1 MKVNQMASPMAVAV
15 MTKKALELAE
25 DKRVRTLL
33 ASIAAGIIVVMLIP
47 LLVVVSIFNT
57 QAGFSQDVARIVFD
71 GGPIPTDID
80 AELSKA
86 MEEMISS
93 FEKLD
98 QTIESLEEEGFDDIK
113 VKSFF
118 YILYF
123 TKDMTDFDEE
133 FYAGFVDCFVGEK
146 EDDEIYEE
154 LEDYLSYAFTET
166 EKVEIRNLY
175 LFIKYGYSATDKI
188 TGIPGEAFNDATFAQ
203 LMQEATKYIG
213 FPYQWGGST
222 PETSFDC
229 SGFVCWVYTHSGVHN
244 LPRTTAQQIYNQCTP
259 VSKDEVKPGDLVFF
273 TGTYQSSNPV
283 THIGIYVGDNQML
296 HCGDPIGYAN
306 LGNSYWIKHFYGYG
320 RL

>member
-1 MKVNQMASPMAVAV
+1 MASPMAVAV

-33 ASIAAGIIVVMLIP
+33 ASIVAGIVIVMLIP
-47 LLVVVSIFNT
+47 LLVMVSIFNT
-57 QAGFSQDVARIVFD
+57 QAGFSQEVARIVFD

-86 MEEMISS
+86 MEEMMDA
-93 FEKLD
+93 FEELD
-98 QTIESLEEEGFDDIK
+98 QTIESLEEGFDEIK

-154 LEDYLSYAFTET
+154 LEDYLPYTFMET

-175 LFIKYGYSATDKI
+175 LFIKYGYATTDKI
-188 TGIPGEAFNDATFAQ
+188 TGIPGEAFNDETFAK

-306 LGNSYWIKHFYGYG
+306 LGNSYWVKHFYGFG

>member
-1 MKVNQMASPMAVAV
+1 MASPMAVAV

-33 ASIAAGIIVVMLIP
+33 ASIVAGIVIVMLIP
-47 LLVVVSIFNT
+47 LLVMVSIFNT
-57 QAGFSQDVARIVFD
+57 QAGFSQEVARIVFD

-86 MEEMISS
+86 MEEMIDA
-93 FEKLD
+93 FEELD

-123 TKDMTDFDEE
+123 TKEMTDFDEE

-188 TGIPGEAFNDATFAQ
+188 TGIPGEAFNDETFAK

-259 VSKDEVKPGDLVFF
+259 VPKDDVKPGDLVFF

-306 LGNSYWIKHFYGYG
+306 LGNSYWVKHFYGFG

>member
-1 MKVNQMASPMAVAV
+1 MASPMAVAV

-33 ASIAAGIIVVMLIP
+33 ASIVAGIVIVMLIP
-47 LLVVVSIFNT
+47 LLVMVSIFNT
-57 QAGFSQDVARIVFD
+57 QAGFSQEVARIVFD

-86 MEEMISS
+86 MEEMMSS

-123 TKDMTDFDEE
+123 TKDLTDFDEE

-146 EDDEIYEE
+146 EEDEIYEE
-154 LEDYLSYAFTET
+154 LEDYLSYEFTET

-306 LGNSYWIKHFYGYG
+306 LGNSYWVKHFYGFG

>member
-1 MKVNQMASPMAVAV
+1 MASPMAVAV

-33 ASIAAGIIVVMLIP
+33 ASIVAGIVIVMLIP
-47 LLVVVSIFNT
+47 LLVMVSIFNT
-57 QAGFSQDVARIVFD
+57 QAGFSQEVARIVFD

-86 MEEMISS
+86 MEEMIDA
-93 FEKLD
+93 FEELD
-98 QTIESLEEEGFDDIK
+98 QTIESLEEEGFDDLK

-123 TKDMTDFDEE
+123 TKEMTDFDEE

-154 LEDYLSYAFTET
+154 LEEYLSYEFTET

-175 LFIKYGYSATDKI
+175 LFIKYGYATTDKI
-188 TGIPGEAFNDATFAQ
+188 TGIPGEAFNDETFAK

-306 LGNSYWIKHFYGYG
+306 LGNSYWVKHFYGFG

>member
-1 MKVNQMASPMAVAV
+1 MASPMAVAV

-33 ASIAAGIIVVMLIP
+33 ASIVAGIVIVMLIP
-47 LLVVVSIFNT
+47 LLVTVSIFNT
-57 QAGFSQDVARIVFD
+57 QAGFSQEVARIVFD

-80 AELSKA
+80 AELPKA
-86 MEEMISS
+86 MEEMIDA
-93 FEKLD
+93 FEELD

-123 TKDMTDFDEE
+123 TKDLTDFDEE

-146 EDDEIYEE
+146 EDDEIYDE
-154 LEDYLSYAFTET
+154 LEDCLPYTFSET
-166 EKVEIRNLY
+166 EKMEIRNLY

-203 LMQEATKYIG
+203 LMQEATQYIG

-244 LPRTTAQQIYNQCTP
+244 LPRASAQQIYNQCTP

-273 TGTYQSSNPV
+273 TGTYQTSNPV

-296 HCGDPIGYAN
+296 HCGDVRPE
-306 LGNSYWIKHFYGYG
+306 G
-320 RL
+320 RK

>member
-1 MKVNQMASPMAVAV
+1 MASPMAVAV

-33 ASIAAGIIVVMLIP
+33 ASIVAGIVIVMLIP
-47 LLVVVSIFNT
+47 LLVMVSIFNT
-57 QAGFSQDVARIVFD
+57 QAGFSQEVARIVFD

-86 MEEMISS
+86 MEEMMDA
-93 FEKLD
+93 FEELD
-98 QTIESLEEEGFDDIK
+98 QTIETLEEEGFDDIK

-123 TKDMTDFDEE
+123 TKDLTDFDEE

-146 EDDEIYEE
+146 EEDEIYEE
-154 LEDYLSYAFTET
+154 LEDYLSYEFTET

-188 TGIPGEAFNDATFAQ
+188 TGIPGEAFNDETFAK

-229 SGFVCWVYTHSGVHN
+229 SGFVCWVYTHSGVYN

-306 LGNSYWIKHFYGYG
+306 LGNSYWVKHFYGFG

>member
-1 MKVNQMASPMAVAV
+1 MASPMAVAV

-33 ASIAAGIIVVMLIP
+33 ASIVAGIVIVMLIP
-47 LLVVVSIFNT
+47 LLVMVSIFNT
-57 QAGFSQDVARIVFD
+57 QAGFSQEVARIVFD

-86 MEEMISS
+86 MEEMMDA
-93 FEKLD
+93 FEELD
-98 QTIESLEEEGFDDIK
+98 QTIETLEEEGFDDIK

-123 TKDMTDFDEE
+123 TKDLTDFDEE
-133 FYAGFVDCFVGEK
+133 FYAGFVDCFVDK
-146 EDDEIYEE
+146 DEDNEIYEE
-154 LEDYLSYAFTET
+154 LEDYLSYEFTET
-166 EKVEIRNLY
+166 EKMEIRNLY

-244 LPRTTAQQIYNQCTP
+244 LPRASAQDIYNQCTP

-273 TGTYQSSNPV
+273 TGTYQTNKAV

-306 LGNSYWIKHFYGYG
+306 LGNSYWVKHFYGFG

>member
-1 MKVNQMASPMAVAV
+1 MASPMAVAV
-15 MTKKALELAE
+15 MTKKALEMAE

-33 ASIAAGIIVVMLIP
+33 ASIVAGIVIVMLIP
-47 LLVVVSIFNT
+47 LLVMVSIFNT
-57 QAGFSQDVARIVFD
+57 QAGFSQEVARIVFD

-86 MEEMISS
+86 MEEMIDA
-93 FEKLD
+93 FEELD
-98 QTIESLEEEGFDDIK
+98 QTIESLEEEGFDEIK

-123 TKDMTDFDEE
+123 TKDLTDFDEE

-154 LEDYLSYAFTET
+154 LEDYLSYEFTET

-188 TGIPGEAFNDATFAQ
+188 TGIPGEAFNDETFAK

>member
-1 MKVNQMASPMAVAV
+1 MASPMAVAV
-15 MTKKALELAE
+15 MTKKVLDLAE

-33 ASIAAGIIVVMLIP
+33 ASIVAGIVIVMLIP
-47 LLVVVSIFNT
+47 LLVMVSIFNT
-57 QAGFSQDVARIVFD
+57 QAGFSQEVARIVFD

-154 LEDYLSYAFTET
+154 LEGYLPYTFTET

-306 LGNSYWIKHFYGYG
+306 LGNSYWVKHFYGFG

>member
-1 MKVNQMASPMAVAV
+1 MASPMAVAV

-33 ASIAAGIIVVMLIP
+33 ASIVAGIVIVMLIP
-47 LLVVVSIFNT
+47 LLVMVSIFNT
-57 QAGFSQDVARIVFD
+57 QAGFSQEVARIVFD

-86 MEEMISS
+86 MEEMIDA
-93 FEKLD
+93 FEELN
-98 QTIESLEEEGFDDIK
+98 QTIESLEEDGFDDIK

-133 FYAGFVDCFVGEK
+133 FYAGFVDCFMGEK

-154 LEDYLSYAFTET
+154 LEGYLPYAFTET

-188 TGIPGEAFNDATFAQ
+188 TGIPGEAFNDETFAK

>member
-1 MKVNQMASPMAVAV
+1 M
-15 MTKKALELAE
+15 
-25 DKRVRTLL
+25 RTLL
-33 ASIAAGIIVVMLIP
+33 ESIVAGIVIVMLIP
-47 LLVVVSIFNT
+47 LLVMVSIFNT
-57 QAGFSQDVARIVFD
+57 QAGFSQEVARIVFD

-98 QTIESLEEEGFDDIK
+98 QTIELLEEDGFDDIK

-123 TKDMTDFDEE
+123 TKDLTDFDEE
-133 FYAGFVDCFVGEK
+133 SYVGFVDCFVGEK
-146 EDDEIYEE
+146 EEDEIYEE
-154 LEDYLSYAFTET
+154 LEDYLSYEFTET

-229 SGFVCWVYTHSGVHN
+229 SGFVCWVYTQSGGRN
-244 LPRTTAQQIYNQCTP
+244 LPRTSAQQIYNQCTLVP
-259 VSKDEVKPGDLVFF
+259 KDEVKPGDLVFF
-273 TGTYQSSNPV
+273 TGTYQTNKPV

-306 LGNSYWIKHFYGYG
+306 LGNSYWVKHFYGFG

>member
-1 MKVNQMASPMAVAV
+1 MASPMAVAV

-33 ASIAAGIIVVMLIP
+33 ASIVVGIVIVILIP
-47 LLVVVSIFNT
+47 LLAVVSIFNT
-57 QAGFSQDVARIVFD
+57 QAGYSQEIARIVFD
-71 GGPIPTDID
+71 GGPVPTDID
-80 AELSKA
+80 TELAEY
-86 MEEMISS
+86 MEDMIAA

-98 QTIESLEEEGFDDIK
+98 TAIEELDAEGFDDIK

-123 TKDMTDFDEE
+123 TKDLSAFEEE
-133 FYAGFVDCFVGEK
+133 FYTDFVDCFVGVK
-146 EDDEIYEE
+146 EDDEIYPA
-154 LEDYLSYAFTET
+154 LEDELSYKFTDT
-166 EKVEIRNLY
+166 DKLEIHNLY
-175 LFIKYGYSATDKI
+175 LFIKYGYATTDKI
-188 TGIPGEAFNDATFAQ
+188 TGIPGEAFNDETFAK
-203 LMQEATKYIG
+203 LMAEATKYIG
-213 FPYQWGGST
+213 FPYRWGGST

-244 LPRTTAQQIYNQCTP
+244 LPRTTAQQIYNQCKP
-259 VSKDEVKPGDLVFF
+259 VSKEDVKPGDLVFF

-306 LGNSYWIKHFYGYG
+306 LGNSYWVKHFYGFG

>member
-1 MKVNQMASPMAVAV
+1 MASPMAVAV

-33 ASIAAGIIVVMLIP
+33 ASIVAGIVIVMLIP
-47 LLVVVSIFNT
+47 LLVMVSIFNT
-57 QAGFSQDVARIVFD
+57 QAGFSQEVARIVFD

-86 MEEMISS
+86 MEEMMDA
-93 FEKLD
+93 FEELD

-123 TKDMTDFDEE
+123 TKDLTDFDEE
-133 FYAGFVDCFVGEK
+133 FYAGFVDCFVDEK

-154 LEDYLSYAFTET
+154 LEDYLPYTFTKT
-166 EKVEIRNLY
+166 EKMEIRNLY
-175 LFIKYGYSATDKI
+175 LFIKYGYATTDKI
-188 TGIPGEAFNDATFAQ
+188 TGIPGEAFNDETFAK

-229 SGFVCWVYTHSGVHN
+229 SGFVCWVYTHSGVYN

-306 LGNSYWIKHFYGYG
+306 LGNSYWVKHFYGFG

>member
-1 MKVNQMASPMAVAV
+1 MASPMAVAV

-33 ASIAAGIIVVMLIP
+33 ASIVAGIVIVMLIP
-47 LLVVVSIFNT
+47 LLVMVSIFNT
-57 QAGFSQDVARIVFD
+57 QAGFSQEVARIVFD

-86 MEEMISS
+86 MEEMIDA
-93 FEKLD
+93 FEELD
-98 QTIESLEEEGFDDIK
+98 QTIETLEEEGFDDIK

-123 TKDMTDFDEE
+123 TKDLTDFDEE

-154 LEDYLSYAFTET
+154 LEEYLSYEFTET

-188 TGIPGEAFNDATFAQ
+188 TGIPGEAFNDETFAK

-229 SGFVCWVYTHSGVHN
+229 SGFVCWVYTNSGVHN

-283 THIGIYVGDNQML
+283 THIGIYVGDYQML
-296 HCGDPIGYAN
+296 HCGDPIGYTN
-306 LGNSYWIKHFYGYG
+306 LGNSYWVKHFYGFG

>member
-1 MKVNQMASPMAVAV
+1 MASPMAVAV

-33 ASIAAGIIVVMLIP
+33 ASIAAGIVIVMLIP
-47 LLVVVSIFNT
+47 LLVMVSIFNT
-57 QAGFSQDVARIVFD
+57 QAGFSQEVARIVFD

-86 MEEMISS
+86 MEEMMDA
-93 FEKLD
+93 FEELD
-98 QTIESLEEEGFDDIK
+98 QTIETLEEEGFDDIK

-123 TKDMTDFDEE
+123 TKDLTDFDEE
-133 FYAGFVDCFVGEK
+133 FYAGFVDCFVDK
-146 EDDEIYEE
+146 DEDNEIYEE
-154 LEDYLSYAFTET
+154 LEDYLSYEFTET
-166 EKVEIRNLY
+166 EKMEIRNLY

-244 LPRTTAQQIYNQCTP
+244 LPRASAQDIYNQCTP

-273 TGTYQSSNPV
+273 TGTYQTNKAV

-306 LGNSYWIKHFYGYG
+306 LGNSYWVKHFYGFG

>member
-1 MKVNQMASPMAVAV
+1 MASPMAVAV

-33 ASIAAGIIVVMLIP
+33 ASIVAGIVIVMLIP
-47 LLVVVSIFNT
+47 LLVMVSIFNT
-57 QAGFSQDVARIVFD
+57 QAGFSQEVARIVFD
-71 GGPIPTDID
+71 GGPIPTDFD

-86 MEEMISS
+86 MEEMIDA
-93 FEKLD
+93 FEELD

-123 TKDMTDFDEE
+123 AKDLTDFDEE
-133 FYAGFVDCFVGEK
+133 FYAGLVDCFVDK
-146 EDDEIYEE
+146 DEDNEIYEE
-154 LEDYLSYAFTET
+154 LEDYLSYEFTET
-166 EKVEIRNLY
+166 EKMEIRNLY

-244 LPRTTAQQIYNQCTP
+244 LSRTTAQQIYNQCTP

-306 LGNSYWIKHFYGYG
+306 LGNSYWVKHFYGFG

>member
-1 MKVNQMASPMAVAV
+1 MASPMAVAV

-33 ASIAAGIIVVMLIP
+33 ASIVAGIVIVMLIP
-47 LLVVVSIFNT
+47 LLVMVSIFNT
-57 QAGFSQDVARIVFD
+57 QAGFSQEVARIVFD

-86 MEEMISS
+86 MEEMIDA
-93 FEKLD
+93 FEELD

-123 TKDMTDFDEE
+123 TKNMTDFDEE
-133 FYAGFVDCFVGEK
+133 FYTGFVDCFVGEK

-154 LEDYLSYAFTET
+154 LEEYLSYEFTET

-188 TGIPGEAFNDATFAQ
+188 TGIPGEAFNDETFAK

-306 LGNSYWIKHFYGYG
+306 LGNSYWVKHFYGFG

>member
-1 MKVNQMASPMAVAV
+1 MASPMAVAV

-33 ASIAAGIIVVMLIP
+33 ASIVAGIVIVMLIP
-47 LLVVVSIFNT
+47 LLVMVSIFNT
-57 QAGFSQDVARIVFD
+57 QAGFSQEVARIVFD

-86 MEEMISS
+86 MEEMIDA
-93 FEKLD
+93 FEELD
-98 QTIESLEEEGFDDIK
+98 QTIETLEEEGFDEIK

-123 TKDMTDFDEE
+123 TKDLTDFDEE

-154 LEDYLSYAFTET
+154 LEDYLSYEFTET

-188 TGIPGEAFNDATFAQ
+188 TGIPGEAFNDETFAK

>member
-1 MKVNQMASPMAVAV
+1 MASPMAVAV

-33 ASIAAGIIVVMLIP
+33 ASIVAGIVIVMLIP
-47 LLVVVSIFNT
+47 LLVMVSIFNT
-57 QAGFSQDVARIVFD
+57 QAGFSQEVARIVFD

-86 MEEMISS
+86 MEEMIDA
-93 FEKLD
+93 FEELD

-133 FYAGFVDCFVGEK
+133 FYAGFADCFVGEK

-154 LEDYLSYAFTET
+154 LEEYLSYEFSET

-188 TGIPGEAFNDATFAQ
+188 TGIPGEAFNDETFAK

-306 LGNSYWIKHFYGYG
+306 LGNSYWVKHFYGFG

>member
-1 MKVNQMASPMAVAV
+1 MASPMAVAV

-33 ASIAAGIIVVMLIP
+33 ASIAAGIVIVMLIP
-47 LLVVVSIFNT
+47 LLVMVSIFNT
-57 QAGFSQDVARIVFD
+57 QAGFSQEVARIVFD

-86 MEEMISS
+86 MEEMIDA
-93 FEKLD
+93 FEELD

-133 FYAGFVDCFVGEK
+133 FYAGFVDCFMGEK
-146 EDDEIYEE
+146 EDEKIYEE
-154 LEDYLSYAFTET
+154 LEEYLSYEFTET

-188 TGIPGEAFNDATFAQ
+188 TGIPGEAFNDETFAK

-229 SGFVCWVYTHSGVHN
+229 SGFVCWVYTKSGVHN

-306 LGNSYWIKHFYGYG
+306 LGNSYWVKHFYGFG

>member
-1 MKVNQMASPMAVAV
+1 MASPMAVAV

-33 ASIAAGIIVVMLIP
+33 ASIVAGIVIVMLIP
-47 LLVVVSIFNT
+47 LLVMVSIFNT
-57 QAGFSQDVARIVFD
+57 QAGFSQEVARIVFD

-86 MEEMISS
+86 MEEMIDA
-93 FEKLD
+93 FEELD

-123 TKDMTDFDEE
+123 TKDLTDFDEE

-146 EDDEIYEE
+146 EDDKIYEE
-154 LEDYLSYAFTET
+154 LEDYLSYEFTET
-166 EKVEIRNLY
+166 EKMEIRNLY

-188 TGIPGEAFNDATFAQ
+188 TGIPGEAFNDETFAK

>member
-1 MKVNQMASPMAVAV
+1 MASPMAVAV

-33 ASIAAGIIVVMLIP
+33 ASIVAGIVIVMLIP
-47 LLVVVSIFNT
+47 LLVMVSIFNT
-57 QAGFSQDVARIVFD
+57 QAGFSQEVARIVFD

-86 MEEMISS
+86 MEEMIDA
-93 FEKLD
+93 FEELN
-98 QTIESLEEEGFDDIK
+98 QTIESLEEDGFDDIK

-123 TKDMTDFDEE
+123 TKDLTDFDEE
-133 FYAGFVDCFVGEK
+133 FYMGFVDCFVGEK
-146 EDDEIYEE
+146 EDEEIYEE
-154 LEDYLSYAFTET
+154 LKDYLSYEFTET
-166 EKVEIRNLY
+166 EKMEIRNLY
-175 LFIKYGYSATDKI
+175 LFIKYGYATTDKI

-244 LPRTTAQQIYNQCTP
+244 LPRTTAQQIYNQCKRRGETRRF
-259 VSKDEVKPGDLVFF
+259 GVF
-273 TGTYQSSNPV
+273 YRNISEQQPR
-283 THIGIYVGDNQML
+283 
-296 HCGDPIGYAN
+296 
-306 LGNSYWIKHFYGYG
+306 NSYWNLCWGQSNVALRRSH
-320 RL
+320 RLCKLGEFLLGEAFLWIWQIVKECEKV

>member
-1 MKVNQMASPMAVAV
+1 MASPMAVAV

-33 ASIAAGIIVVMLIP
+33 ASIVAGIVIVMLIP
-47 LLVVVSIFNT
+47 LLVMVSIFNT
-57 QAGFSQDVARIVFD
+57 QAGFSQEVARIVFD

-80 AELSKA
+80 AELSEV

-98 QTIESLEEEGFDDIK
+98 QTIKSLEEEGFDDIK

-123 TKDMTDFDEE
+123 AKDLTDFDEE
-133 FYAGFVDCFVGEK
+133 FYAGFVDCFVDK
-146 EDDEIYEE
+146 DEDNEIYEE
-154 LEDYLSYAFTET
+154 LEDYLSYEFTET
-166 EKVEIRNLY
+166 EKMEIRNLY

-188 TGIPGEAFNDATFAQ
+188 TGIPGEAFNDATFAR

-229 SGFVCWVYTHSGVHN
+229 SGFVCWVYTHYGVHN

-306 LGNSYWIKHFYGYG
+306 LGNSYWVKHFYGFG

>member
-1 MKVNQMASPMAVAV
+1 MASPMAVAV

-33 ASIAAGIIVVMLIP
+33 ASIVAGIVIVMLIP
-47 LLVVVSIFNT
+47 LLVMVSIFNT
-57 QAGFSQDVARIVFD
+57 QAGFSQEVARIVFD

-86 MEEMISS
+86 MEEMMDA
-93 FEKLD
+93 FEELD

-154 LEDYLSYAFTET
+154 LEDYLSYEFTET

-229 SGFVCWVYTHSGVHN
+229 SGFVCWVYTHSGVYN

-273 TGTYQSSNPV
+273 TGTYQTNKPV

-306 LGNSYWIKHFYGYG
+306 LGNSYWVKHFYGFG

>member
-1 MKVNQMASPMAVAV
+1 MASPMAVAV

-33 ASIAAGIIVVMLIP
+33 ASIVAGIVIVMLIP
-47 LLVVVSIFNT
+47 LLVMVSIFNT
-57 QAGFSQDVARIVFD
+57 QAGFSQEVARIVFD

-86 MEEMISS
+86 MEEMMDA
-93 FEKLD
+93 FEELD
-98 QTIESLEEEGFDDIK
+98 QTIETLEEEGFDDIK

-123 TKDMTDFDEE
+123 TKEMTDFDEE

-154 LEDYLSYAFTET
+154 LEEYLSYEFMET
-166 EKVEIRNLY
+166 EKIEIRNLY
-175 LFIKYGYSATDKI
+175 LFIKYGYATTDKI
-188 TGIPGEAFNDATFAQ
+188 TGIPGEAFNDETFAK

-229 SGFVCWVYTHSGVHN
+229 SGFVCWVYTHSGVYN

-306 LGNSYWIKHFYGYG
+306 LGNSYWVKHFYGFG

>member
-1 MKVNQMASPMAVAV
+1 MASPMAVAV

-33 ASIAAGIIVVMLIP
+33 ASIVAGIVIVMLIP
-47 LLVVVSIFNT
+47 LLVMVSIFNT
-57 QAGFSQDVARIVFD
+57 QAGFSQEVARIVFD

-86 MEEMISS
+86 MEEMIDA
-93 FEKLD
+93 FEELN
-98 QTIESLEEEGFDDIK
+98 QTIESLEEDGFDDIK

-123 TKDMTDFDEE
+123 TK
-133 FYAGFVDCFVGEK
+133 
-146 EDDEIYEE
+146 
-154 LEDYLSYAFTET
+154 EDYLSYEFTET

-306 LGNSYWIKHFYGYG
+306 LGNSYWVKHFYGFG

>member
-1 MKVNQMASPMAVAV
+1 MASPMAVAV

-33 ASIAAGIIVVMLIP
+33 ASIVAGIVIVMLIP
-47 LLVVVSIFNT
+47 LLVMVSIFNT
-57 QAGFSQDVARIVFD
+57 QAGFSQEVARIVFD

-86 MEEMISS
+86 MEEMIDA
-93 FEKLD
+93 FEELD

-123 TKDMTDFDEE
+123 TKDLTDFDEE

-154 LEDYLSYAFTET
+154 LEDYLSYEFTET

-188 TGIPGEAFNDATFAQ
+188 TGIPGEAFNDETFAK

-229 SGFVCWVYTHSGVHN
+229 SGFVCWVYTHSGVYN

-273 TGTYQSSNPV
+273 TGTYQTSSPV

-306 LGNSYWIKHFYGYG
+306 LGNSYWVKHFYGFG

>member
-1 MKVNQMASPMAVAV
+1 MASPMAVAV
-15 MTKKALELAE
+15 MTKKALEMAE

-33 ASIAAGIIVVMLIP
+33 ASIVAGIVIVMLIP
-47 LLVVVSIFNT
+47 LLVMVSIFNT
-57 QAGFSQDVARIVFD
+57 QAGFSQEVARIVFD

-86 MEEMISS
+86 MEEMIDA
-93 FEKLD
+93 FEELD
-98 QTIESLEEEGFDDIK
+98 QTIESLEEEGFDEIK

-123 TKDMTDFDEE
+123 TKDLTDFDEE

-154 LEDYLSYAFTET
+154 LEDYLSYEFTET

-188 TGIPGEAFNDATFAQ
+188 TGIPGEAFNDETFAK

-306 LGNSYWIKHFYGYG
+306 LGNSYWVKHFYGFG

>member
-1 MKVNQMASPMAVAV
+1 MASPMAVAV

-33 ASIAAGIIVVMLIP
+33 ASIVAGIVIVMLIP
-47 LLVVVSIFNT
+47 LLVMVSIFNT
-57 QAGFSQDVARIVFD
+57 QAGFSQEVARIVFD
-71 GGPIPTDID
+71 GRPIPTDID

-86 MEEMISS
+86 MEEMMDA
-93 FEKLD
+93 FEELD

-154 LEDYLSYAFTET
+154 LEDYLSYEFTET

-229 SGFVCWVYTHSGVHN
+229 SGFVCWVYTHSGVYN

-273 TGTYQSSNPV
+273 TGTYQTNKPV

-306 LGNSYWIKHFYGYG
+306 LGNSYWVKHFYGFG

>member
-1 MKVNQMASPMAVAV
+1 MASPMAVAV

-33 ASIAAGIIVVMLIP
+33 ASIVAGIVIVMLIP
-47 LLVVVSIFNT
+47 LLVMVSIFNT
-57 QAGFSQDVARIVFD
+57 QAGFSQEVARIVFD

-86 MEEMISS
+86 MEEMIDA
-93 FEKLD
+93 FEELD
-98 QTIESLEEEGFDDIK
+98 QTIETLEEEGFDDIK

-154 LEDYLSYAFTET
+154 LEEYLSYEFTET

-188 TGIPGEAFNDATFAQ
+188 TGIPGEAFNDETFAK

-306 LGNSYWIKHFYGYG
+306 LGNSYWVKHFYGFG

>member
-1 MKVNQMASPMAVAV
+1 MASPMAVAV

-33 ASIAAGIIVVMLIP
+33 ASIVVGIVIVMLIP
-47 LLVVVSIFNT
+47 LLVMVSIFNT
-57 QAGFSQDVARIVFD
+57 QAGFSQEVARIVFD

-80 AELSKA
+80 AELSED
-86 MEEMISS
+86 MEEMIEA
-93 FEKLD
+93 FGELD

-123 TKDMTDFDEE
+123 TKEMTDFDEE
-133 FYAGFVDCFVGEK
+133 FYAGFVDCFVNAAD
-146 EDDEIYEE
+146 DDEIYEE
-154 LEDYLSYAFTET
+154 LEDYLSYEFTET
-166 EKVEIRNLY
+166 EKMEIRNLY
-175 LFIKYGYSATDKI
+175 LFIKYGYATTDKI
-188 TGIPGEAFNDATFAQ
+188 TGIPGEAFNDATFAKI
-203 LMQEATKYIG
+203 MQEATKYIG

-306 LGNSYWIKHFYGYG
+306 LGNSYWVKHFYGFG